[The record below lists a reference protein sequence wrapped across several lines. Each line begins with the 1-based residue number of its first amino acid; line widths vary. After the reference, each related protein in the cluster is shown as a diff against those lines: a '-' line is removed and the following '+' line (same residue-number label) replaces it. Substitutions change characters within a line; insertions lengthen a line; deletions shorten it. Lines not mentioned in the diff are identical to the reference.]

1 MIEEKKIYIN
11 TERTNSQK
19 PYIIINESKREFK
32 SERGRNFVE
41 SINFFYQKFDEYF
54 DYYFKDKTEYYKET
68 KEQIEEDFSM
78 ATQNFDIIT
87 KKDFKLIKNYFLDLE
102 MCDYYENEYRQT
114 LLELMSDMDFE
125 SKRFYTKHYKSLPI
139 YNMQLFIEDFL
150 LWSEVDKKL
159 YSENY
164 IKLIKYDEYIIY
176 QNEFNELFKKK
187 YRIKNFNTINEKK
200 QKKAYIIKDK
210 NTGHYKIGKSIN
222 PLDRE
227 KTLQSEKPTLKLIK
241 VFKKDIEAKLHK
253 EYKDFRIRGEW
264 FKLNK
269 VQLQYICTTYK

>member
-54 DYYFKDKTEYYKET
+54 DYYFKDKTEYYQET

-102 MCDYYENEYRQT
+102 ICDYYENEYRQT
-114 LLELMSDMDFE
+114 L
-125 SKRFYTKHYKSLPI
+125 
-139 YNMQLFIEDFL
+139 
-150 LWSEVDKKL
+150 
-159 YSENY
+159 
-164 IKLIKYDEYIIY
+164 
-176 QNEFNELFKKK
+176 
-187 YRIKNFNTINEKK
+187 
-200 QKKAYIIKDK
+200 
-210 NTGHYKIGKSIN
+210 
-222 PLDRE
+222 
-227 KTLQSEKPTLKLIK
+227 
-241 VFKKDIEAKLHK
+241 
-253 EYKDFRIRGEW
+253 
-264 FKLNK
+264 
-269 VQLQYICTTYK
+269 